1 MRKLAAT
8 MIIPTKPFKRRLP
21 ADCVFEIS
29 PPEKK
34 YSQPAMMMLKKKT
47 RPAIRNMKSMR
58 LKPPP
63 VRRSEILLSLLI
75 LVAGLS
81 ILSKML
87 M

>member
-1 MRKLAAT
+1 

-47 RPAIRNMKSMR
+47 RPAIRNMKSMT
-58 LKPPP
+58 PPTTT
-63 VRRSEILLSLLI
+63 SEKIGDI
-75 LVAGLS
+75 TVGTDFCGGVFNVV
-81 ILSKML
+81 
-87 M
+87 